1 MMMFGN
7 MRIPN
12 REQKSPNL
20 LSSGRISLGE
30 TLHSV
35 PGVTL
40 QLRTEPEQAIM
51 LHPNPDRQATLILSR
66 QPSGSINASGKSA
79 ASLGYRYSGSGISE
93 EEGVWG
99 EWAWDGQKLVVRND
113 RFGFLPIY
121 YAQLPSGFGVS
132 TSALAL
138 IRGGAATDLDDAA
151 VSVFVRLGYYIGND
165 TPFRSI
171 QLLPAGSELT
181 WSDGAPTI
189 RILAPPI
196 SETVSTLSR
205 ERAVHEYGVRFQ
217 DVVEAMVPD
226 VSERM
231 CVPLSAG
238 RDSRHILY
246 ALVRAGRNPSMV
258 VTARSA
264 PPRPSTD
271 VEIASRITA
280 ALKLPHTIIEQS
292 EDRFADEMQK
302 DLLTSFCADEHAQM
316 VPVARW
322 LNEQKFAASWDG
334 IAGDIFSCGVYN
346 DNRMLDQFRKREL
359 AKLAGWLLA
368 DDGYLRKS
376 LTPQYRER
384 WNRDLAVK
392 RLSQELDQYADLPNP
407 AAPFFFYNRVRRELA
422 LCPYGMLNQQTQIL
436 APYLSHAIFDLLIN
450 LPFEYFKGRLFH
462 SEAIDQFYPELPQ
475 VEYVS
480 TSSGSVPEKRSKI
493 WKFAKNMCSMAIHG
507 NASQSCIRR
516 DFLLPRLA
524 KAMVNREFGTEVPVL
539 FSRILVMMHLEE
551 SLALSSGI

>member
-1 MMMFGN
+1 
-7 MRIPN
+7 
-12 REQKSPNL
+12 
-20 LSSGRISLGE
+20 
-30 TLHSV
+30 
-35 PGVTL
+35 
-40 QLRTEPEQAIM
+40 M
-51 LHPNPDRQATLILSR
+51 LHPNPDRQATLILTR
-66 QPSGSINASGKSA
+66 QPSGLFTVSGKSS
-79 ASLGYRYSGSGISE
+79 ASLGYRYSGAGVSE
-93 EEGVWG
+93 DEGVWA
-99 EWAWDGQKLVVRND
+99 EWNWDGRQLTVRND
-113 RFGFLPIY
+113 RFGFLPVY

-132 TSALAL
+132 TSALEL
-138 IRGGAATDLDDAA
+138 IRAGASTELDDAA
-151 VSVFVRLGYYIGND
+151 VAVFVRLGYYIGND
-165 TPFRSI
+165 TPFRSVR
-171 QLLPAGSELT
+171 LLPAGSELKWT
-181 WSDGAPTI
+181 EGAPSI
-189 RILAPPI
+189 RTLAPPI

-205 ERAVHEYGVRFQ
+205 EQAVREYGERFQ
-217 DVVEAMVPD
+217 EVVEAMVPAA
-226 VSERM
+226 SERM

-246 ALVRAGRNPSMV
+246 ALVRAGRNPEMV

-271 VEIASRITA
+271 AQIAAKITA

-322 LNEQKFAASWDG
+322 LDEQKFAASWDG

-346 DNRMLDQFRKREL
+346 DNKMLDQFRKREL
-359 AKLAGWLLA
+359 AELSGWLLA
-368 DDGYLRKS
+368 DDGYLTTS
-376 LTPQYRER
+376 LTPTYRER
-384 WNRDLAVK
+384 WNRELAVT
-392 RLSQELDQYADLPNP
+392 RLSRELDQYADLPNP

-480 TSSGSVPEKRSKI
+480 TSTGFVPEKRSKI
-493 WKFAKNMCSMAIHG
+493 WKFAKNMSLMAIQG

-516 DFLLPRLA
+516 GFLLPRLA

>member
-1 MMMFGN
+1 
-7 MRIPN
+7 
-12 REQKSPNL
+12 
-20 LSSGRISLGE
+20 
-30 TLHSV
+30 
-35 PGVTL
+35 
-40 QLRTEPEQAIM
+40 M

-66 QPSGSINASGKSA
+66 QPSGSFLATGKVS
-79 ASLGYRYSGSGISE
+79 ASLGYRYSGSCASE
-93 EEGVWG
+93 GEGVWA
-99 EWAWDGQKLVVRND
+99 EWNWNDGKLTVRND
-113 RFGFLPIY
+113 RFGFLPVY

-132 TSALAL
+132 TSALEL
-138 IRGGAATDLDDAA
+138 IRAGAATDLDDAA
-151 VSVFVRLGYYIGND
+151 VSVFIRLGYYIGND
-165 TPFRSI
+165 TPFKAVR
-171 QLLPAGSELT
+171 LLPAGSQLT
-181 WSDGAPTI
+181 WSGAAPSI
-189 RILAPPI
+189 QSLAPPI

-205 ERAVHEYGVRFQ
+205 ERAVQEYGVRFQ
-217 DVVEAMVPD
+217 EVVEAMLPSA
-226 VSERM
+226 SERM

-264 PPRPSTD
+264 PPRLSID
-271 VEIASRITA
+271 AEIASRITA
-280 ALKLPHTIIEQS
+280 ALKLPHTIVEQS

-316 VPVARW
+316 IPVARW
-322 LNEQKFAASWDG
+322 LDEQKFAASWDG

-346 DNRMLDQFRKREL
+346 DTRMLDQFRKREL
-359 AKLAGWLLA
+359 AELSGWLLA
-368 DDGYLRKS
+368 NDEYLTAS
-376 LTPQYRER
+376 LTPAYRER
-384 WNRDLAVK
+384 WNRELAVT

-450 LPFEYFKGRLFH
+450 LPFDYFRGRLFH
-462 SEAIDQFYPELPQ
+462 SEAIDQYYPELPQ

-480 TSSGSVPEKRSKI
+480 TSTGFVPEKRTKI
-493 WKFAKNMCSMAIHG
+493 WKFARNMSLMAIQR

-516 DFLLPRLA
+516 GFLLPRLA
-524 KAMVNREFGTEVPVL
+524 KAMINREFGTEVPVL

-551 SLALSSGI
+551 SLSLSSGI